1 MRAILIALLF
11 LITAPVAGAQET
23 REDIIRSIQRIPLD
37 PVLRANIR
45 KNGFTGERYEIV
57 LANLKR
63 IYGNQAIVGFVTDY
77 YLGLVNSGR
86 RIQPPLEDPI
96 NLLIDRGYG
105 YLSTGQMRTVL
116 LTESAIL
123 RTLSASDCG
132 KLVKGTLHP
141 QRANEKTDGVLA
153 RLDPAAL
160 RAYYDAQYAAAVAGL
175 QRSRPRALSRAET
188 DRVENKIFDRF
199 DLRLNAQKN
208 RDTLYKAWQNPARAS
223 DRSLCMVTRLFLASV
238 LDISGPDAGLAMI
251 YFRLDPA

>member
-11 LITAPVAGAQET
+11 LIAAPIAGAQES
-23 REDIIRSIQRIPLD
+23 REEIIQSIQRIPLD

-77 YLGLVNSGR
+77 YLGLVRDGGPVG
-86 RIQPPLEDPI
+86 QPLEDPVD
-96 NLLIDRGYG
+96 LLMNRGFSH
-105 YLSTGQMRTVL
+105 LSTTQMRTL
-116 LTESAIL
+116 LRTDAAIL
-123 RTLSASDCG
+123 RSLSQTDCG

-141 QRANEKTDGVLA
+141 ERASEKTDGVLA

-160 RAYYDAQYAAAVAGL
+160 RAYYDVQYAAAVTGL
-175 QRSRPRALSRAET
+175 SHSRPRALSRAEVT
-188 DRVENKIFDRF
+188 RVENKIFDRF

-208 RDTLYKAWQNPARAS
+208 RDTLYRAWQDPARAS
-223 DRSLCMVTRLFLASV
+223 NRSICTVSQLFLASV
-238 LDISGPDAGLAMI
+238 LDVQGPDAQLAMI
-251 YFRLDPA
+251 YFMQD